1 MTYALA
7 GGTAVPP
14 GVCEYKRG
22 WPGQIQS
29 RKMAGRF
36 KFTKLRTYIASQRSY
51 TDGTPSTSAPR
62 VLILTGYCGV
72 L

>member
-7 GGTAVPP
+7 GGTEVPAVAC
-14 GVCEYKRG
+14 GYKRG

-36 KFTKLRTYIASQRSY
+36 KITKLRTYIASQRSY
-51 TDGTPSTSAPR
+51 TDETPSTSAPR
-62 VLILTGYCGV
+62 VLYTNEV